1 MSEKDID
8 RLKDLSKI
16 CEADERQQYFSTTLE
31 IEHDVLSQITINE
44 TAPRTAIQLF
54 ETAKNLSLYSWFVY
68 RFHQVS
74 ELTAYS
80 ALEVALKEKYQLEN
94 PSDES
99 KKQQVRLTL
108 FTLLKHAKENQWIKN
123 EGFPSHY
130 WRAYRFAESQ
140 KNWEKSKIHDFEK
153 EPEVLCEEPTAKEVE
168 EALSNIDLVSAVAEN
183 TNKLRNNLA
192 HGSSTLHPN
201 SVQTIQL
208 VSEIINQLYD

>member
-31 IEHDVLSQITINE
+31 IEHDILSQITINE

-108 FTLLKHAKENQWIKN
+108 SLCLNMQ
-123 EGFPSHY
+123 
-130 WRAYRFAESQ
+130 R
-140 KNWEKSKIHDFEK
+140 KI
-153 EPEVLCEEPTAKEVE
+153 
-168 EALSNIDLVSAVAEN
+168 N
-183 TNKLRNNLA
+183 
-192 HGSSTLHPN
+192 G
-201 SVQTIQL
+201 
-208 VSEIINQLYD
+208 